1 MECGNEGN
9 RQKVLLMDGDD
20 LNGAIIRV
28 SKVERGMT
36 GEELMKFVGER
47 LRRQEDLTNLE
58 KSLGLQPKSEPE
70 KKSEAVPQF
79 FKWGKKAVQEVAV
92 GPSSPPFSEQ
102 GPWVEESWPP
112 SWHSSSAAPFTVSEE
127 YVYSEPPQAWT
138 QPVQAKGHPPA
149 SMGKGQ
155 YQSPF
160 MQPQVPPRA
169 DWGKGAPFAKGKGF
183 GKGKGKGVSWGGRG
197 EPRPKNPPPI
207 YPIFHPLHRQCPSL
221 RERQPPHKRRRR
233 RPQQPAPQLPKELQL
248 LLPLV
253 RGRQLLGFRPRER
266 ERAEVLLNVLFVP
279 PWGWI
284 RTILSGLVKKIRRHG
299 RERLQVPKMS
309 NRGVRIP
316 GEQVLQKLV
325 SLNPFQLRVLGR

>member
-1 MECGNEGN
+1 MLIGVKAPPLPKARVLERARAKESHGEGGGNPG
-9 RQKVLLMDGDD
+9 QK
-20 LNGAIIRV
+20 
-28 SKVERGMT
+28 T
-36 GEELMKFVGER
+36 
-47 LRRQEDLTNLE
+47 
-58 KSLGLQPKSEPE
+58 
-70 KKSEAVPQF
+70 
-79 FKWGKKAVQEVAV
+79 
-92 GPSSPPFSEQ
+92 
-102 GPWVEESWPP
+102 
-112 SWHSSSAAPFTVSEE
+112 
-127 YVYSEPPQAWT
+127 
-138 QPVQAKGHPPA
+138 
-149 SMGKGQ
+149 
-155 YQSPF
+155 
-160 MQPQVPPRA
+160 
-169 DWGKGAPFAKGKGF
+169 
-183 GKGKGKGVSWGGRG
+183 
-197 EPRPKNPPPI
+197 PPPI

-279 PWGWI
+279 PWGWT